1 MTTAFPAGELNRH
14 QRERPGHKRERGTHC
29 AYVRNANAAYH
40 GAAHCGAKRD
50 ADVKPMGSTE
60 LASTIDLGWRRRATS
75 MKCVKHDTENR
86 HMSSAKLM

>member
-14 QRERPGHKRERGTHC
+14 QRERPGHKRERGAHC

-40 GAAHCGAKRD
+40 GSAYRGAKRD

-60 LASTIDLGWRRRATS
+60 LASTIDLGWRRCATP
-75 MKCVKHDTENR
+75 MKCVMHDTEKR
-86 HMSSAKLM
+86 YMSSAKLM